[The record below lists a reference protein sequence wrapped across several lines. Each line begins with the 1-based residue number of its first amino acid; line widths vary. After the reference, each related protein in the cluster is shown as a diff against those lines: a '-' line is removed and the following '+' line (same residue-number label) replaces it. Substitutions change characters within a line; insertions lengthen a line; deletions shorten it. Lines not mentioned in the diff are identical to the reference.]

1 MAASAFIT
9 GVLAKTLLA
18 TGSFVVIRMHL
29 VSLHR
34 ARSKFQISG
43 CRHAIF
49 ALSYCMYFMY
59 DFTVRQWHGA
69 NEKSHLEGAKWN
81 IVERF
86 VSPVHVELAHPLFLG
101 KSFTSRTSKQR
112 AGRLLSLRA
121 LQGWKR
127 G

>member
-43 CRHAIF
+43 RQHAIF
-49 ALSYCMYFMY
+49 ALSYRMYFMY

-69 NEKSHLEGAKWN
+69 NEKSHLEGAK
-81 IVERF
+81 
-86 VSPVHVELAHPLFLG
+86 
-101 KSFTSRTSKQR
+101 
-112 AGRLLSLRA
+112 
-121 LQGWKR
+121 
-127 G
+127 